1 MRDARSTQLQQ
12 ALGTALAPLGVT
24 VYEHALT
31 HAGQAY
37 YLIFDV
43 DIDTESWANDKP
55 LTQDVWVE
63 TRHYARTG
71 PLPEKQIECIERVM
85 ADLGYQPDGLPVPAP
100 VLSPT
105 DYVGSIT
112 RWYRWDVV
120 Q

>member
-43 DIDTESWANDKP
+43 DTSTKARC
-55 LTQDVWVE
+55 
-63 TRHYARTG
+63 TRPGRICCLASGRR
-71 PLPEKQIECIERVM
+71 EVM
-85 ADLGYQPDGLPVPAP
+85 RQCG
-100 VLSPT
+100 
-105 DYVGSIT
+105 
-112 RWYRWDVV
+112 R
-120 Q
+120 